1 MGSKFYKTNVRF
13 QISTFEIACMQ
24 NFVKIKK
31 LIHFGP
37 KWPNSDLKSA
47 PLKLGTEKILLK
59 SLKTKF
65 GHLGSNFE
73 KQKLV
78 ENSRFLQFCNFLL
91 FQVVSQF
98 FWGGRFSWFQVVLA
112 VFGSFWLVLDFSKY
126 RSALSTCGIY
136 ILEHI
141 A

>member
-1 MGSKFYKTNVRF
+1 
-13 QISTFEIACMQ
+13 MQ

-91 FQVVSQF
+91 FRVVSQF
-98 FWGGRFSWFQVVLA
+98 FFFFGGGGGGGAFQLISGCFSCFRVVLA
-112 VFGSFWLVLDFSKY
+112 
-126 RSALSTCGIY
+126 RSGF
-136 ILEHI
+136 
-141 A
+141 

>member
-1 MGSKFYKTNVRF
+1 
-13 QISTFEIACMQ
+13 MQ

-37 KWPNSDLKSA
+37 KWPDSDLKSA
-47 PLKLGTEKILLK
+47 PSKLDTEKILLK
-59 SLKTKF
+59 NLKVDTSWPKIPKF

-78 ENSRFLQFCNFLL
+78 ENSRFLQFRNFSL
-91 FQVVSQF
+91 FRVVSQF